1 MGFLPEYPVRNGIF
15 TRISRTQWDFYHI
28 LHYATGFLPAPSRT
42 QRDFY
47 HIFTVRN
54 GGVLMPPLST
64 GFLPDKNPKI
74 KIDNFFCD
82 RCR

>member
-15 TRISRTQWDFYHI
+15 TRISRTQWNFLQYSP
-28 LHYATGFLPAPSRT
+28 LATGFLTAPSRM

-64 GFLPDKNPKI
+64 GFLPDKKSQNK
-74 KIDNFFCD
+74 N
-82 RCR
+82 